1 MQPKIAFSI
10 VVLLTSPIMS
20 IAQDFSVRFWTKA
33 QEICIGKDPLAVL
46 SHFPDG
52 WTGWE
57 VCFFQQP
64 DEDGSWIDIWYA
76 KENESGIGPVTTMFR
91 EPFLSTLSFPVFSTG
106 TPTGAITDSAHLIR
120 AGVQGP
126 IRMNCVFVNPIENPD
141 FPLPSQGYP
150 PSYEELG
157 ELRVELFSKLTAS
170 EIRDIGENRFSS
182 PILLRDCDPAR

>member
-1 MQPKIAFSI
+1 MQPKIALSI
-10 VVLLTSPIMS
+10 VVVLWTPIMS
-20 IAQDFSVRFWTKA
+20 IAQDFSVRFWTGA
-33 QEICIGKDPLAVL
+33 QEICIGEDPLAVQ

-91 EPFLSTLSFPVFSTG
+91 EPFLSTLSFPVFSKPSTG
-106 TPTGAITDSAHLIR
+106 TITDSAHLIR

-157 ELRVELFSKLTAS
+157 ELRVELFSKSTAN
-170 EIRDIGENRFSS
+170 EIRNMGEIRYSP
-182 PILLRDCDPAR
+182 PILLRVCDPVR